1 MFDDAEN
8 RPRPQASHQIGQ
20 DLSALSVSDLDERI
34 EALRRRSSSSRAIS
48 RRRASIRSSRSETDR
63 AERSWPIWCE
73 A

>member
-34 EALRRRSSSSRAIS
+34 EALRREIARLEED
-48 RRRASIRSSRSETDR
+48 RRRKQASQEAAR
-63 AERSWPIWCE
+63 A
-73 A
+73 AFKF